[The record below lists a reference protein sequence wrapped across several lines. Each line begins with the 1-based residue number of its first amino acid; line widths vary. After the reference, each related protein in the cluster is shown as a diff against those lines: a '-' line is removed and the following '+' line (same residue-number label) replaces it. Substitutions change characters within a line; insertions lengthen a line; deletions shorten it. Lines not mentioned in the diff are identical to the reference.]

1 MININIEYNCDNEQI
16 ERYLNR
22 LSQKNISLKNVQL
35 KRKGDT
41 VGFKIDTVLTLDSVN
56 ITIPNSDIVL
66 VVESYFFLINL
77 EKKILLPGNSYF

>member
-41 VGFKIDTVLTLDSVN
+41 VALDTVN